1 MQNYFEFYDLP
12 ISFHPDQAA
21 VKAKYYELSRTYHP
35 DRYANAD
42 NTRKLEVLTLA
53 SQNNSAWKTLSNAD
67 ATMAYILKLNGLLG
81 EEEKYALPPAFLME
95 MMDLNEAIS
104 EYEMDPGNAQLR
116 QQSVDVLQD
125 QFKEWNT
132 EANALTARFDSG
144 ERTESLLIKIKDMYF
159 RKKYLL
165 RIQERIDRFAAR

>member
-1 MQNYFEFYDLP
+1 MQNYFEFYSLP
-12 ISFHPDQAA
+12 VSFHPDQAA

-116 QQSVDVLQD
+116 QQSVDVLEEQLAA
-125 QFKEWNT
+125 WHT
-132 EANALTARFDSG
+132 ETDVLTASFDAG
-144 ERTESLLIKIKDMYF
+144 AHDEALLMKIKDMYF

-165 RIQERIDRFAAR
+165 RIQERLNKHT

>member
-1 MQNYFEFYDLP
+1 MQNYFEFYSLP
-12 ISFHPDQAA
+12 VSFHPDQAA
-21 VKAKYYELSRTYHP
+21 VKAKYYELSRTYQP

-116 QQSVDVLQD
+116 QQSVDVLEEQLAA
-125 QFKEWNT
+125 WHT
-132 EANALTARFDSG
+132 ETDVLTASFDAG
-144 ERTESLLIKIKDMYF
+144 AHDEALLMKIKDMYF

-165 RIQERIDRFAAR
+165 RIQERLNKHT